1 MERDTHSLS
10 MLDLLLIDKECVS
23 PFRVRKVH
31 EALRDR
37 GNFGCLDPIDFL
49 DNDAGLTPL
58 KWSIPYVG
66 PMTILD
72 GWNDGK
78 WPAPSG

>member
-23 PFRVRKVH
+23 PFRVWKDH

-49 DNDAGLTPL
+49 DNDAPSLVPL
-58 KWSIPYVG
+58 AWACQLRFEHFEDS
-66 PMTILD
+66 
-72 GWNDGK
+72 
-78 WPAPSG
+78 